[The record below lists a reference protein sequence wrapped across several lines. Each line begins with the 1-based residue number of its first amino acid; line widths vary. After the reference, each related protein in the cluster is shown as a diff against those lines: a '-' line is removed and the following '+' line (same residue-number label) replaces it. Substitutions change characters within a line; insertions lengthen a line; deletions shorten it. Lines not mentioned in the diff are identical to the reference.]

1 MLLNERARALIG
13 EILGTAFLVIA
24 IVGSG
29 IAAQRLTTNPGLQL
43 LINASATAGALVAL
57 IGAFAAVCPARFN
70 PVVTLIALVER
81 RTTTRNAMLE
91 TLAQTIGA
99 CGGTITA
106 NVMFNVDA
114 LRLSARDRSAGRLV
128 FAEIIATIGL
138 LLVIHLTARRAGPT
152 TIALGV
158 AGYIAGAYFFTSST
172 SFANPAV
179 TIARTLTNS
188 FTGIAP
194 SSAIRFIA
202 AQTIGAL
209 IAAGLL
215 RVLTPLEPSRASG
228 AQPST
233 EYSSTVPTL
242 TASTSAT
249 QRLPSSKYSQTS
261 TASAKATGPRP

>member
-1 MLLNERARALIG
+1 MLLNDRARSLVG
-13 EILGTAFLVIA
+13 EMLGTGFLVIA
-24 IVGSG
+24 VVGSG
-29 IAAQRLTTNPGLQL
+29 IAAQRLTTDPGLQL

-57 IGAFAAVCPARFN
+57 ISAFAAVCPARFN
-70 PVVTLIALVER
+70 PVVTLVALVEHR
-81 RTTTRNAMLE
+81 ITARDAIFE

-106 NVMFNVDA
+106 NVMFGVNAV
-114 LRLSARDRSAGRLV
+114 RVSTHDRSAARLV

-152 TIALGV
+152 TIAVGV

-179 TIARTLTNS
+179 TIARTLTDT

-202 AQTIGAL
+202 AQITGAL
-209 IAAGLL
+209 IAVGLL
-215 RVLTPLEPSRASG
+215 RVLAPPEPSKTSRV
-228 AQPST
+228 QPAI
-233 EYSSTVPTL
+233 E
-242 TASTSAT
+242 
-249 QRLPSSKYSQTS
+249 
-261 TASAKATGPRP
+261 